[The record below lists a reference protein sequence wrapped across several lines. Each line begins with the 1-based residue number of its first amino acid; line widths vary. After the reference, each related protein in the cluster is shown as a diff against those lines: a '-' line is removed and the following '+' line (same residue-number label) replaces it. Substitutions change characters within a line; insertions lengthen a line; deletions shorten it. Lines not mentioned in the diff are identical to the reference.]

1 METSD
6 YLCGRKFLF
15 MKRLIFILLTFSL
28 LYSCKDYRQEKCVVE
43 GNRYSQN
50 FGIVATDDGYDV
62 TLTRNNRVLHLSREK
77 SDSTIQIP
85 IHSAVCF
92 STTHTAFISQLGEAS
107 SITGLSGTEYVC
119 DPVVVKMIR
128 DGKIKEIG
136 YDKQLDME
144 RIISL
149 KPDVVFAY
157 GIDNESIS
165 GFQKLERIGIPIV
178 IVDDYLEPR
187 PLGRT
192 EWMKFF
198 GCFYDKL
205 ELAEHY
211 FDSVENRY
219 NEIKAMPTDK
229 SPKVLVS
236 LPWKG
241 TWWVPGGNSF
251 FANFV
256 KEAGG
261 QYVFDN
267 ESTESL
273 PYSIEQVFL
282 MASDAEVWLNTNE
295 KTKRSQILDVDS
307 RLENLAPYKNARIY
321 NNNKITSEYGG
332 SDFWESGIVHPDI
345 ILQDLR
351 KIFTED
357 DDSLHY
363 YRRLE

>member
-1 METSD
+1 
-6 YLCGRKFLF
+6 
-15 MKRLIFILLTFSL
+15 MKKLIYILLALVFL
-28 LYSCKDYRQEKCVVE
+28 ASCKDYRQEKEVVE

-50 FGIVATDDGYDV
+50 FGIAVTDVGYDI
-62 TLTRNNRVLHLSREK
+62 TLTRNGSLLHLSREK
-77 SDSTIQIP
+77 CDSAIKIP
-85 IHSAVCF
+85 IQSAVCF

-107 SITGLSGTEYVC
+107 SITGISGTKYVC
-119 DPVVVKMIR
+119 DSVVSSMIA
-128 DGKIKEIG
+128 DGKIYEIG

-165 GFQKLERIGIPIV
+165 GFQKLEKIGIPVV
-178 IVDDYLEPR
+178 IVDDYLEPK
-187 PLGRT
+187 PMGRT
-192 EWMKFF
+192 EWIKFF

-205 ELAEHY
+205 EMAENY
-211 FDSVENRY
+211 FDSVENKY
-219 NEIKAMPTDK
+219 NEIKSLPVEN

-251 FANFV
+251 FANFI

-273 PYSIEQVFL
+273 PYSLEQVFWL
-282 MASDAEVWLNTNE
+282 ASDAEVWLNTNE

-307 RLENLAPYKNARIY
+307 RLENLEPYKNARIY

-332 SDFWESGIVHPDI
+332 SDFWESGIVHPDV
-345 ILQDLR
+345 ILLDLH
-351 KIFTED
+351 KIFTSD
-357 DDSLHY
+357 DADLHY
-363 YRRLE
+363 YMRLE

>member
-1 METSD
+1 MN
-6 YLCGRKFLF
+6 
-15 MKRLIFILLTFSL
+15 RLVYILLVLVFFA
-28 LYSCKDYRQEKCVVE
+28 SCKDYRHERETVE

-50 FGIVATDDGYDV
+50 FGISATDAGYDI
-62 TLTRNNRVLHLSREK
+62 TLTRNSTLLHLSREK

-107 SITGLSGTEYVC
+107 TITGISGTKYVC
-119 DPVVVKMIR
+119 DSVVAKMID
-128 DGKIKEIG
+128 DGKIYEIG

-165 GFQKLERIGIPIV
+165 GFQKLEKIGIPVV
-178 IVDDYLEPR
+178 IVDDYLEPK
-187 PLGRT
+187 PMGRT
-192 EWMKFF
+192 EWIKFF

-205 ELAEHY
+205 EMAENY
-211 FDSVENRY
+211 FDSVENKY
-219 NEIKAMPTDK
+219 NEVKAMPVEKT
-229 SPKVLVS
+229 PKVLVS

-261 QYVFDN
+261 QYIFDN

-273 PYSIEQVFL
+273 PYSLEQVFGQ
-282 MASDAEVWLNTNE
+282 ASDADVWLNTNE

-307 RLENLAPYKNARIY
+307 RLENFSPYKNARIY

-345 ILQDLR
+345 ILLDLH
-351 KIFTED
+351 KIFTGD
-357 DDSLHY
+357 DKDLY
-363 YRRLE
+363 YYKELE

>member
-1 METSD
+1 M
-6 YLCGRKFLF
+6 
-15 MKRLIFILLTFSL
+15 
-28 LYSCKDYRQEKCVVE
+28 
-43 GNRYSQN
+43 
-50 FGIVATDDGYDV
+50 ATDDGYDV

-77 SDSTIQIP
+77 SDSAIQIP

-107 SITGLSGTEYVC
+107 SITGLS
-119 DPVVVKMIR
+119 

-251 FANFV
+251 FAN
-256 KEAGG
+256 
-261 QYVFDN
+261 
-267 ESTESL
+267 S
-273 PYSIEQVFL
+273 
-282 MASDAEVWLNTNE
+282 
-295 KTKRSQILDVDS
+295 
-307 RLENLAPYKNARIY
+307 
-321 NNNKITSEYGG
+321 
-332 SDFWESGIVHPDI
+332 
-345 ILQDLR
+345 
-351 KIFTED
+351 
-357 DDSLHY
+357 
-363 YRRLE
+363 